1 MKKHHLMFAACF
13 MFLTGKPAFS
23 ATFEFDLVITD
34 SHEIFNGYDDETG
47 EYYQYEGMVRDGG
60 WHVGDTVQLS
70 IDYTPTCNFV
80 PSPSCAYISAEATAG
95 YYHLGGS
102 TLFVDQSHPFQD
114 ASYISDS
121 IQQHSLRATFYMD
134 FGFQSLSIFMYDET
148 LNFLDDSGNLNM
160 SDDFEQS
167 SLARAGLSFRHDQES
182 HAVNYY
188 REASMSASYKPTTL
202 EPAPV
207 PVPVA
212 PVPVPPAFWLFGSG
226 VLSMLLSMRRSFSRG
241 SYQGG

>member
-95 YYHLGGS
+95 YYHLGGD
-102 TLFVDQSHPFQD
+102 TALMDQSD
-114 ASYISDS
+114 LSDS
-121 IQQHSLRATFYMD
+121 VQQHSLSASVYLDGSGYSSLTF
-134 FGFQSLSIFMYDET
+134 FMYDET

-167 SLARAGLSFRHDQES
+167 SLARASLYYEIDHK
-182 HAVNYY
+182 NYAAEY
-188 REASMSASYKPTTL
+188 YHKLSMSASYEPTL

-207 PVPVA
+207 A
-212 PVPVPPAFWLFGSG
+212 PVPLPPAFWLFGSG
-226 VLSMLLSMRRSFSRG
+226 VLSMLLGMRRSFSRG